1 MTITGLNGRV
11 AVVTGAAG
19 GLGRAAAV
27 RLADEGVHIVAV
39 DLDEAAA
46 REVASALSTES
57 IGVGADVTTESGVDS
72 YLAAALDRFDA
83 VDFHFLNA
91 GIAGSTAPL
100 VDVSVDE
107 WDAVMAV
114 NLRGPFLGV
123 RGAFREFHKTGGH
136 GAIVVTSSIAGLR
149 GSNDLLAY
157 TTSKHGVI
165 GLVHGAAVYG
175 GPIGVRVNGI
185 APGIVPTQ
193 IFGPAGRDD
202 MIRRAGPHRC
212 DGRDV
217 RRRSPVRWRTC
228 SATTPPTSP
237 ARSSRST
244 GAPTSRT
251 PIATRAVRDCGMSPS
266 PISTCCTG
274 TVQRRPTDSSETKG
288 APRQQIMARGAPCVV
303 ATT

>member
-1 MTITGLNGRV
+1 MTMTGLKGRV

-57 IGVGADVTTESGVDS
+57 IGVGADVTSESGVDS

-114 NLRGPFLGV
+114 NLRGPFLGI

-202 MIRRAGPHRC
+202 MIRRAG
-212 DGRDV
+212 
-217 RRRSPVRWRTC
+217 
-228 SATTPPTSP
+228 TSP
-237 ARSSRST
+237 LRRPGRPEEIAGSVAYLFSDDATYVTGEILSVDGGANIQNTNRNAGGAGLWDVSVTDLDLLHRHGAAASSR
-244 GAPTSRT
+244 
-251 PIATRAVRDCGMSPS
+251 
-266 PISTCCTG
+266 
-274 TVQRRPTDSSETKG
+274 
-288 APRQQIMARGAPCVV
+288 
-303 ATT
+303 